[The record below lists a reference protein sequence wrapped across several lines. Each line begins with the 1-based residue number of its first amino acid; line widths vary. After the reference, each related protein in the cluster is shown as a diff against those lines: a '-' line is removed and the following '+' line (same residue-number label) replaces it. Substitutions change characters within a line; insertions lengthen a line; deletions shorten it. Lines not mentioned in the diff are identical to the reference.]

1 MTTDKQKEARERLLE
16 MAKTL
21 GIRMVDDVE
30 STVDPTLPMGAD
42 VATWDKLTKPK
53 PQYDEHGNLKKPV
66 IPKTCR
72 INTNIILEN
81 DPKYSDLVFWEHADQ
96 VLWRGSMVSD
106 AVIEEMALDMEIRY
120 RYTVGNK
127 SLEGAVL
134 RVANT
139 RIHTPIKDW
148 LESLPAWDG
157 VGRIENLAE
166 KVLNC
171 ETLDEYRPLIQRMS
185 ALMWIAFVARIYD
198 PGCHVHTMPIM
209 VGPKGVGKSMLMEI
223 MAGEYFTRA
232 DLPIGKKDALEKIHQ
247 AGMWVWELAELKD
260 LQGKSADVAKQFI
273 TTSEDLYRPSYG
285 KLPVKRKRRTCFVGS
300 TNNYQFM
307 DDGPERR
314 FWIFKILKKINLQY
328 LQTHRVQIW
337 CEAIYYYK
345 QGVKW
350 WLDEEYEE
358 VLKDYQTAYLVDD
371 PWAYKVNKIMM
382 DRDEGTIDTST
393 SDIVEAMDIPLHIS
407 HTGNAKRIAAIM
419 AQLGYES
426 KRRGSRRVW
435 KKSK

>member
-393 SDIVEAMDIPLHIS
+393 SDIVDAMDIPLHIS